1 MAVLFEEKNEKLYE
15 IAKSLENV
23 EPSTLSD
30 FGQNYVDNLTILGNR
45 ISSIM
50 SGSSDDSWD
59 DKVKDQINKA
69 LESIGKSIEDEKKS
83 AEVIKNAYDIL
94 AKVKLTVADYVVA
107 YDEYKVHCDKKP
119 KTETETYTGKD
130 GKEHTKYTTEFS
142 EWLKQDV
149 ILKKAVPEL
158 EKQADTWVEQIK
170 SYFAAYNFTT
180 HEIDTTIYKANTDAI
195 VSYAELL
202 DKYTSEYVEVPYE
215 ENVVAA
221 GNEQHE
227 IEEPHVEPT
236 TDAGNL
242 RDRGY
247 PSSMDSG
254 AQPTLPKEK
263 STEKTTEKT
272 TEKATEKTTEK
283 TTEEPTEDPFW
294 PTQGARYSAD
304 LENALGDVN
313 RIWSDANNVGDYILG
328 GVDTIIEAA
337 DFLVDG
343 VLDTNQTINDA
354 AAYGVNALLDIGTG
368 KETYT
373 RDEYFEDNLVHVGED
388 FSENFDNFNNATNF
402 GEGAL
407 GLLEGVGRSIPDAVQ
422 FLYEGA
428 SWVGDK
434 GGDIISNGLDA
445 ALDWVGGLLMSIF

>member
-15 IAKSLENV
+15 IAKSLESV

-50 SGSSDDSWD
+50 SGSSDDTWD

-83 AEVIKNAYDIL
+83 AEVIKGAYDIL
-94 AKVKLTVADYVVA
+94 AKVKLTVADYVVS
-107 YDEYKVHCDKKP
+107 YDEFKAHCDKKP

-130 GKEHTKYTTEFS
+130 GKEHTRYTTEFS

-202 DKYTSEYVEVPYE
+202 DKYTSDYVEVPYE
-215 ENVVAA
+215 ENVVTAA
-221 GNEQHE
+221 GNGQQEV
-227 IEEPHVEPT
+227 EEPHVEPT
-236 TDAGNL
+236 TDNGNL

-254 AQPTLPKEK
+254 AQPKWPIEKE
-263 STEKTTEKT
+263 TEKGTEKG
-272 TEKATEKTTEK
+272 TEKETEKQ
-283 TTEEPTEDPFW
+283 TEEPTDDQFW
-294 PTQGARYSAD
+294 PDQGERYVDDFDDFISDFNERWSQAD
-304 LENALGDVN
+304 
-313 RIWSDANNVGDYILG
+313 NVGDYVLG
-328 GVDTIIEAA
+328 AVDTVVEAA

-343 VLDTNQTINDA
+343 VLDTGQTVNDGV
-354 AAYGVNALLDIGTG
+354 AYGVNALLDIGTG

-373 RDEYFEDNLVHVGED
+373 RDEYFEDGLVHVGED
-388 FSENFDNFNNATNF
+388 YSENFDNFNNATDF
-402 GEGAL
+402 GGKAL
-407 GLLEGVGRSIPDAVQ
+407 GLLEGVGRSIPDTAQ
-422 FLYEGA
+422 FLLEGA
-428 SWVGDK
+428 SWLGDQFSD
-434 GGDIISNGLDA
+434 GVSDVLDDV
-445 ALDWVGGLLMSIF
+445 LDWVGNGLMSIF